1 MADRSG
7 ADEQA
12 PPKQRLLECFA
23 RVAKAMAS
31 PQRLDLLEALA
42 QGERSVEE
50 LARLIGAPAA
60 NTSHHLQVLREGG
73 LVTSRRA
80 GVQAFYR
87 LSDEEE
93 VVGVLGG
100 LRRIAEHHLAEVDR
114 IVRDAFESRDPLTP
128 MGQAELLERARQGEV
143 TVIDVR
149 PDEEYRAGHIQGAM
163 NVPLEELDQRL
174 AELPRDREVVAYC
187 RGPYCMLAFEA
198 VERLRQ
204 QGYQVRRLEAGYPEW
219 HAAHLPV
226 EEND

>member
-1 MADRSG
+1 MAGQSDPG
-7 ADEQA
+7 GET

-31 PQRLDLLEALA
+31 PQRLDILEALA
-42 QGERSVEE
+42 QGEHSVEA
-50 LARLIGAPAA
+50 LAQAIGAPKA

-73 LVTSRRA
+73 LVNVRRA

-93 VVGVLGG
+93 IVGVLNG
-100 LRRIAEHHLAEVDR
+100 LRRIAEEQLAEVNR
-114 IVRDAFESRDPLTP
+114 IVREAFESRDPLTP
-128 MGQAELLERARQGEV
+128 VSHDELMERAREGDV

-149 PDEEYRAGHIQGAM
+149 PDEEYRAGHIEGAV
-163 NVPLEELDQRL
+163 NVPLEELDDRL

-219 HAAHLPV
+219 NAAHLPV
-226 EEND
+226 ARGE